1 MRKLMFI
8 INPVAGRGMFKL
20 GLGDAL
26 HTLYL
31 GGYEPT
37 LFFTTRK
44 GEAIRLAADNAE
56 NFDLVCCL
64 GGDGTLSDVVAGLM
78 MVPNPPPIGYFPL
91 GTANDVA
98 TTLRLPKNDLAAAAR
113 LVVDGTPMD
122 WDVGALGEHDFF
134 TYVAAFGAFTDVSYE
149 TPQQRKQALGNLAY
163 ILEGMNRLPHL
174 PHYITRVELDGD
186 RVFEGDFIVGGVTNS
201 TSVAGMIKLDP
212 SRVRLDDGRFEVTMI
227 RYPESLSD
235 MNTLMGEFVGQKYD
249 GEFIKVVQASRAKF
263 IFSQEVPWT
272 RDGESGG
279 RFTSVTLENR
289 PQAVRIIV

>member
-1 MRKLMFI
+1 
-8 INPVAGRGMFKL
+8 
-20 GLGDAL
+20 
-26 HTLYL
+26 
-31 GGYEPT
+31 
-37 LFFTTRK
+37 
-44 GEAIRLAADNAE
+44 
-56 NFDLVCCL
+56 
-64 GGDGTLSDVVAGLM
+64 
-78 MVPNPPPIGYFPL
+78 
-91 GTANDVA
+91 
-98 TTLRLPKNDLAAAAR
+98 
-113 LVVDGTPMD
+113 MD

-149 TPQQRKQALGNLAY
+149 TPQQSKQALGNLAY

-201 TSVAGMIKLDP
+201 TRVAGMIKLDP